1 MDATSTTPP
10 RGPADHQAPPRIAMI
25 LRPLYS
31 RIIRDP
37 SLMGQSPGA
46 KASEPALS
54 NSEPEVLDF
63 TPQPEIFE
71 LIDPAA
77 LLVEADRTARAE
89 PTTVAE
95 ARDLIRDPHAAL
107 EAPEMHRHV
116 AWLVAGA
123 DLRHRRACAAP
134 GGRTVA

>member
-1 MDATSTTPP
+1 MSDDHLHPAIRPVALILQSLYARIVRVRGAAEPP
-10 RGPADHQAPPRIAMI
+10 AAALAPAADVAPPAG
-25 LRPLYS
+25 
-31 RIIRDP
+31 P
-37 SLMGQSPGA
+37 SID
-46 KASEPALS
+46 
-54 NSEPEVLDF
+54 LDF